1 MQDQNPFADL
11 IPANN
16 NANANP
22 FADLIPNNNSAE
34 NEPSTAQKAL
44 VGLGRSFV
52 DAGEGV
58 KQLALQGAEKVGFAP
73 KGTADNY
80 TQQADEERQFYEN
93 TPIGQSTTGKVA
105 RFVGNALPYVA
116 VPGAAAE
123 GLLARI
129 AGNAAINAG
138 IGAAQFVPENGSRT
152 LNATAGGL
160 LGAGGTAVGAGAAK
174 VINGLKGNLA
184 NPAEQAIVNLG
195 EQHNVP
201 VFASDAHPTSLMNG
215 AAQAL
220 EEVPFVGM
228 RGPRQAQMQAA
239 QQAAQNVTSG
249 LENAMLATQYGG
261 KGGLTRLQEVASS
274 GDPRRAAAA
283 QSLLGEIKNSGDDWQ
298 KIIEN
303 SGNLKLFRSKLIA
316 DQKYDKVGQ
325 LANQFGDVAPR
336 NALKAVDDALSQANS
351 GLLPD
356 QGLVNK
362 LQTIKQNLI
371 SKNFNYSQ
379 MRDARGEIGSLI
391 SDSYKGSNAAVG
403 EKGIGLL
410 QAIKN
415 GIGADMD
422 RFAQNNGQ
430 QLKTAWK
437 NADNFYQNAVVPYKD
452 PQLAKALTNASP
464 DEIYSKFV
472 TYGPREGGKG
482 TSRAQRFYNALDEKG
497 RAAVRYGMVSDAL
510 ENAVNADKRTFS
522 PASFATSL
530 DRHAAAKGVFF
541 KGQDKAEID
550 GFRNLMRHVDRA
562 PAAVSKPDT
571 GVKLA
576 PLGVGLVAGGGA
588 VAAPGATLAGIG
600 GAYGLR
606 LLMTT
611 RTGRNFLLA
620 SSRLKPGSP
629 ALQKLYNN
637 AANFIQH
644 GITASTVN
652 GINSPEGY
660 QNAR

>member
-105 RFVGNALPYVA
+105 RFAGNALPYVA

-152 LNATAGGL
+152 LNAIAGGL
-160 LGAGGTAVGAGAAK
+160 LAAGGTAVGAGAAK

-261 KGGLTRLQEVASS
+261 KGRINTIARS
-274 GDPRRAAAA
+274 GKLRR
-283 QSLLGEIKNSGDDWQ
+283 SE
-298 KIIEN
+298 
-303 SGNLKLFRSKLIA
+303 
-316 DQKYDKVGQ
+316 
-325 LANQFGDVAPR
+325 
-336 NALKAVDDALSQANS
+336 
-351 GLLPD
+351 
-356 QGLVNK
+356 
-362 LQTIKQNLI
+362 
-371 SKNFNYSQ
+371 
-379 MRDARGEIGSLI
+379 
-391 SDSYKGSNAAVG
+391 
-403 EKGIGLL
+403 
-410 QAIKN
+410 
-415 GIGADMD
+415 
-422 RFAQNNGQ
+422 
-430 QLKTAWK
+430 
-437 NADNFYQNAVVPYKD
+437 
-452 PQLAKALTNASP
+452 
-464 DEIYSKFV
+464 
-472 TYGPREGGKG
+472 
-482 TSRAQRFYNALDEKG
+482 
-497 RAAVRYGMVSDAL
+497 
-510 ENAVNADKRTFS
+510 
-522 PASFATSL
+522 
-530 DRHAAAKGVFF
+530 
-541 KGQDKAEID
+541 
-550 GFRNLMRHVDRA
+550 
-562 PAAVSKPDT
+562 
-571 GVKLA
+571 
-576 PLGVGLVAGGGA
+576 AGGG
-588 VAAPGATLAGIG
+588 
-600 GAYGLR
+600 
-606 LLMTT
+606 
-611 RTGRNFLLA
+611 
-620 SSRLKPGSP
+620 
-629 ALQKLYNN
+629 
-637 AANFIQH
+637 
-644 GITASTVN
+644 ST
-652 GINSPEGY
+652 II
-660 QNAR
+660 AW